1 MTLILNINS
10 KIYIYVK
17 SFYYNYLIRDLKKL
31 FIFFKKYNFF
41 FLSRKLI
48 FLPKKIKKFS
58 VVKSPFVSKLD
69 KEQFEIR
76 VYKLLI
82 IFDLSNDFFINFFR
96 QKRLTKIDNLYYK
109 VDYFYS
115 H

>member
-1 MTLILNINS
+1 MTLILNKKS

-17 SFYYNYLIRDLKKL
+17 SFYYNYLVRDLKNL
-31 FIFFKKYNFF
+31 FIFFKKYNLN
-41 FLSRKLI
+41 FLAKKFI
-48 FLPKKIKKFS
+48 FLPSKIKKFS

-82 IFDLSNDFFINFFR
+82 IFSLHNNFFIKFLR
-96 QKRLTKIDNLYYK
+96 QKKLIKIDTLYYK
-109 VDYFYS
+109 INYFYNN
-115 H
+115 